1 MMRII
6 FATNNLGKVS
16 ELKSILKDFNVVS
29 LTDLNIDINPEE
41 TGSTYE
47 ENALIK
53 LNATK
58 IEMEIKNM
66 IKKDD
71 IIVADD
77 SGLSVDILD
86 GAPGIYSA
94 RFGNFKDDSVKKC
107 EYLLKCI
114 EEAEKD
120 KNNESFNSLIE
131 HSRKTIEVKQ
141 SRKSSE
147 SRELDKSIVSK
158 EPKESRQAKFVCVL
172 CAYIN
177 GNIKY
182 YKGELKGH
190 IGFEMKGNSGFGYDP
205 LFIPDG
211 YDKTVAE
218 LTKEEKNRISHRAR
232 AVEKFKIDLINM

>member
-1 MMRII
+1 MIRII

-29 LTDLNIDINPEE
+29 LKDLNIDINPEE

-58 IEMEIKNM
+58 NEMEIKNM
-66 IKKDD
+66 IKNDD

-114 EEAEKD
+114 EEA
-120 KNNESFNSLIE
+120 KNDNKESCNGILE
-131 HSRKTIEVKQ
+131 Q
-141 SRKSSE
+141 SRKS
-147 SRELDKSIVSK
+147 RELEKSK

-172 CAYIN
+172 CVYIN

-218 LTKEEKNRISHRAR
+218 LTKEEKNKISHRAR
-232 AVEKFKIDLINM
+232 AVEKFKIDLYNM

>member
-6 FATNNLGKVS
+6 FATNNLGKVK

-29 LTDLNIDINPEE
+29 LKDLNIDINPEE

-58 IEMEIKNM
+58 NEMEIKNM

-77 SGLSVDILD
+77 SGLSVDMLD

-114 EEAEKD
+114 EEAEND
-120 KNNESFNSLIE
+120 KNNESFNSLTE
-131 HSRKTIEVKQ
+131 Q
-141 SRKSSE
+141 LRKSSE

-172 CAYIN
+172 CVYIK

-182 YKGELKGH
+182 YNGELKGH

-218 LTKEEKNRISHRAR
+218 LTKEEKNKISHRAR
-232 AVEKFKIDLINM
+232 AVEKFKIDLYNM

>member
-1 MMRII
+1 MRII
-6 FATNNLGKVS
+6 FATNNLGKVN

-29 LTDLNIDINPEE
+29 LKDLNIDINPEE

-58 IEMEIKNM
+58 NEMEIKNM
-66 IKKDD
+66 IKNDD

-114 EEAEKD
+114 EEAENDNK
-120 KNNESFNSLIE
+120 ESCNGILE
-131 HSRKTIEVKQ
+131 QSRKT
-141 SRKSSE
+141 SG
-147 SRELDKSIVSK
+147 SRELDKSIESK

-172 CAYIN
+172 CAYIK
-177 GNIKY
+177 GSIKY

>member
-29 LTDLNIDINPEE
+29 LKDLNIDINPEE

-58 IEMEIKNM
+58 SEMEIKNM
-66 IKKDD
+66 IKNDD

-77 SGLSVDILD
+77 SGLSVDLLD

-114 EEAEKD
+114 EEAENEK
-120 KNNESFNSLIE
+120 KNESSNSLIE
-131 HSRKTIEVKQ
+131 LSK
-141 SRKSSE
+141 KSNE
-147 SRELDKSIVSK
+147 SRELDKSIESK

-218 LTKEEKNRISHRAR
+218 LTKEEKNKISHRAR
-232 AVEKFKIDLINM
+232 AVEKFKIDLYNM